1 MNASSICSLRF
12 DLGAEVR
19 AAVHQAILIFTST
32 EGALLQTVFITSVGI
47 CVDILK
53 VRCPATLAE
62 MESAYWNAFRKIDRV
77 AFSIKETV
85 ARCLTW
91 VGQPFVDKPW

>member
-1 MNASSICSLRF
+1 MNASSICSRRF

-19 AAVHQAILIFTST
+19 AAAHQAILIFTSS
-32 EGALLQTVFITSVGI
+32 EGALLQAVFITSVGI

-53 VRCPATLAE
+53 VRCPATLAK
-62 MESAYWNAFRKIDRV
+62 MESAYWNAFRKIDRI
-77 AFSIKETV
+77 AFSIIETL

-91 VGQPFVDKPW
+91 VGQPFVDKP